1 MVFYYGVKHHRQE
14 DWMKSKNRA
23 KWILIV
29 VLEVFTEIGHQR
41 NNMIE
46 CIITLDNFSFILFL
60 PMKRLKIKFSN
71 FGGIIK
77 KKMKHEDGPN
87 NPPPRFLFTKTHWK
101 NIKKWFSSCQA
112 CRLDIPPHLLT
123 LQLWYQDQ
131 PTWHYNWDRAVSQF
145 LRYFFFMFEKY
156 F

>member
-1 MVFYYGVKHHRQE
+1 
-14 DWMKSKNRA
+14 MKSKNRA

-77 KKMKHEDGPN
+77 KKK
-87 NPPPRFLFTKTHWK
+87 
-101 NIKKWFSSCQA
+101 
-112 CRLDIPPHLLT
+112 
-123 LQLWYQDQ
+123 
-131 PTWHYNWDRAVSQF
+131 
-145 LRYFFFMFEKY
+145 
-156 F
+156 

>member
-71 FGGIIK
+71 FGGKIK
-77 KKMKHEDGPN
+77 KKMKHEDGPT
-87 NPPPRFLFTKTHWK
+87 NPPPRFLFAKTH
-101 NIKKWFSSCQA
+101 
-112 CRLDIPPHLLT
+112 
-123 LQLWYQDQ
+123 
-131 PTWHYNWDRAVSQF
+131 
-145 LRYFFFMFEKY
+145 
-156 F
+156 